1 MDSGPRRL
9 TQLGFHG
16 LKVGEVSKPAGIS
29 PKANTSTKES
39 NKLKKDNNPRDRTGN
54 ATPTKSKSSDIP
66 LEVRAESPWNYYEKS
81 PITFLD
87 LSGEVIIAQE
97 KTSPKKLVGLR
108 KMSKATL
115 TNLQKLRHTNI
126 YFALEAFVANKSTY
140 VVFEEIHLTLEH
152 LVISLAYPSSRQLG
166 TILGQKCDPGDG
178 AIRVADPSR
187 WGDHTQAV
195 IQFVSDIPL
204 ATSTRELRKQDFI
217 NSIWEE
223 HNGWKV
229 DILWDLIVTAQ
240 YTARRYY
247 DFKDPA

>member
-1 MDSGPRRL
+1 
-9 TQLGFHG
+9 
-16 LKVGEVSKPAGIS
+16 
-29 PKANTSTKES
+29 
-39 NKLKKDNNPRDRTGN
+39 
-54 ATPTKSKSSDIP
+54 KSSDIP

-108 KMSKATL
+108 TMPKATL

-140 VVFEEIHLTLEH
+140 VVFEEMHLTLEH

-166 TILGQKCDPGDG
+166 TILGQILDGLVYLETENFSHGLLHCKNILVNNRGVVKLGQQEQYRTTSLAIKKKDIGDFGLVTMQLMQKCDPEDG

-204 ATSTRELRKQDFI
+204 ATSTIELRK
-217 NSIWEE
+217 
-223 HNGWKV
+223 
-229 DILWDLIVTAQ
+229 
-240 YTARRYY
+240 
-247 DFKDPA
+247 